1 MKRIW
6 WVGWRLGGVGF
17 VMEMDR
23 GLRVEER
30 VKTEHWV
37 PSPLSPPL
45 NLKEMVQIW
54 NMEHLQWRKRG

>member
-1 MKRIW
+1 MKRNW
-6 WVGWRLGGVGF
+6 ENRWGGF

-45 NLKEMVQIW
+45 NLKEMVQI
-54 NMEHLQWRKRG
+54 